1 MESARTT
8 TGKTQAVRTDSEL
21 KRYIERIYIWL
32 GVAAAVVLSPFA
44 LYNALHQRFAIA
56 AVMMVVA
63 GLFAANM
70 VAALRGRMPA
80 VSVLPI
86 YVVVVGAITLSS
98 FEFKTMYGVLWAYP
112 AVVLFHFMAG
122 SVLANSLNAVLAV
135 VASLLTVQ
143 VADVPTAFR
152 LGATLL
158 LTIAFT
164 NIFSRALASS
174 NRALEDARAQA
185 ERANLAKSQFMAN
198 MSHELRTPLNAIIG
212 YTEILHEDAEAEQR
226 REAAKDLERIAGASR
241 HLLQMIDEIL
251 DMARIE
257 ASRIELHHTTVV
269 LSALVEELTDAASP
283 LARKNGN
290 ELQVELPAGVEGLSL
305 QADATRL
312 RQCLLN
318 LLSNACKFTSNGRV
332 TLRVAQTQLHDHP
345 AVAFAVEDT
354 GIGMNQEQ
362 LARIFL
368 PFEQA
373 DASTTRRFGGTG
385 LGLAITH
392 QLSQLMGGDI
402 TVTSTPGTGST
413 FTLRLPLVA
422 PAPGNSAQNP

>member
-1 MESARTT
+1 MTRTST
-8 TGKTQAVRTDSEL
+8 VPAIRPDSEL
-21 KRYIERIYIWL
+21 KRYIDRIYIWL

-44 LYNALHQRFAIA
+44 FYNALHGRYAIA
-56 AVMMVVA
+56 AAMVLVA

-70 VAALRGRMPA
+70 FAALRGRTPS

-86 YVVVVGAITLSS
+86 YFVVVGSIALSS
-98 FEFKTMYGVLWAYP
+98 FQFKTMYGVLWAYP

-122 SVLANSLNAVLAV
+122 STLANFLNALLAV
-135 VASLLTVQ
+135 IASVLTVQ
-143 VADVPTAFR
+143 VADVPTAVR

-212 YTEILHEDAEAEQR
+212 YTEMLHEDAQAEQR
-226 REAAKDLERIAGASR
+226 AEAAKDLERIAGASR

-251 DMARIE
+251 DMAKIE
-257 ASRIELHHTTVV
+257 ASRIELHNTTI
-269 LSALVEELTDAASP
+269 ALGALLEELTDAARP
-283 LARKNGN
+283 LARKNEN
-290 ELQVELPAGVEGLSL
+290 ELTVELAADAAGLAL

-318 LLSNACKFTSNGRV
+318 LLSNACKFTQNGKV
-332 TLRVAQTQLHDHP
+332 TLRVTRVDLEGTA
-345 AVAFAVEDT
+345 AIAFAVEDT
-354 GIGMNQEQ
+354 GIGMTEEQ

-392 QLSQLMGGDI
+392 QLSHLMGGEI
-402 TVTSTPGTGST
+402 TVASTPNRGST
-413 FTLRLPLVA
+413 FTLRLPLSLPVEQA
-422 PAPGNSAQNP
+422 